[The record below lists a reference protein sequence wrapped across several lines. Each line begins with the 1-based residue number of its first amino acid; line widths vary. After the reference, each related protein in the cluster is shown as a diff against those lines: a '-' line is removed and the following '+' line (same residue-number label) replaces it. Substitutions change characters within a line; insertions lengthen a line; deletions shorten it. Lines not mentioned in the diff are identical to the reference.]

1 LQTEQID
8 NFSARQAKHN
18 SAPIKTPE
26 DRLPAD
32 KAVDIEKAE
41 QESFTP
47 SVEEKQREEKT
58 GSPENENPEV
68 QHHEA
73 STILQIGTEPED

>member
-1 LQTEQID
+1 MD
-8 NFSARQAKHN
+8 NFSARQAKQN
-18 SAPIKTPE
+18 SAPIKKPE

-32 KAVDIEKAE
+32 KAVDLEKAE

-47 SVEEKQREEKT
+47 SVEEKQNEEKT
-58 GSPENENPEV
+58 SSPENENPEA
-68 QHHEA
+68 QQHEA